1 MYFFFCKEGLIE
13 RKGSEVKK
21 TDTKGGILKI
31 YVEIHLSPVFF
42 YLLSDRSA
50 GPLNFIKFNFDTEI
64 HFTYF
69 QFFLGWRRER
79 RVLDYSLERE
89 CLLVRI

>member
-1 MYFFFCKEGLIE
+1 VTG
-13 RKGSEVKK
+13 
-21 TDTKGGILKI
+21 T
-31 YVEIHLSPVFF
+31 
-42 YLLSDRSA
+42 
-50 GPLNFIKFNFDTEI
+50 LNFIKFNFDTEI

-89 CLLVRI
+89 NVC